1 MSLEKHLNM
10 DLRSRIL
17 EYSLFIESSINNLLI
32 QNLLLFSDK
41 GTTKLFRN
49 NSKISFQNKVDLLDA
64 IGVLSMEEY
73 SDFELM
79 MMIRNRLLHDMECD
93 SFQTLFM
100 QFDKRLVHRFKTLLL
115 DGQQIFNEEACGVA
129 CVALFQK
136 NIALIE
142 DKISWSQA
150 ASHKKFDFF
159 QIQIEQK
166 IFYIDFI
173 NDLINE
179 VSIATKD
186 SQLEKQKE
194 AVLVMELLQ
203 ILEKGIHT
211 LNIQSEI
218 EMKSI

>member
-41 GTTKLFRN
+41 RTTKLFRN

-79 MMIRNRLLHDMECD
+79 MMIRNRLLRNMECD
-93 SFQTLFM
+93 SFQTLFK

-142 DKISWSQA
+142 DKISWNQA

-159 QIQIEQK
+159 EIQIEQK

-179 VSIATKD
+179 VSRATKD